1 MKLCNL
7 QIAGQ
12 ISLKKISAIFVKNIE
27 QRRQTS
33 SSQRFSDETLST

>member
-1 MKLCNL
+1 MQFANSWSD
-7 QIAGQ
+7 
-12 ISLKKISAIFVKNIE
+12 ISEENFSNFCQEIE